1 MNMIGFLIIFG
12 SGFLLGGFLFD
23 DLRVLV
29 RGREAEARRHDDIAA
44 KLMRAARAE
53 WE

>member
-23 DLRVLV
+23 DLCVLA
-29 RGREAEARRHDDIAA
+29 RGYEAEARRHDDIAA

>member
-1 MNMIGFLIIFG
+1 MNVIA
-12 SGFLLGGFLFD
+12 FLLVFATGFVLGDFLFD
-23 DLRVLV
+23 DLRVFA
-29 RGREAEARRHDDIAA
+29 RGYEAEARRHDDIAA